1 MLHPNKSARVMLGA
15 TAIAVAL
22 LLWLVVIPAGAPGEM
37 IEVVRRRA
45 RIGDSAMPSLA
56 ALFIALGGLVLILER
71 GGPPFL
77 KAVPVWPLIF
87 ATVLTAASL
96 AFLHVGDGLVSLMRA
111 VWPDLSDFRALRM
124 TLPWA
129 WVPFLIGGA
138 VLVAPLVIATEHLPV
153 RRWPAAFAYGAI
165 VAFAIAA
172 FLTLPF
178 EDVLIPPQ
186 GDL

>member
-1 MLHPNKSARVMLGA
+1 MPHPSRSARVMLGA
-15 TAIAVAL
+15 AAIAVAL
-22 LLWLVVIPAGAPGEM
+22 LLWLIVIPAGAPGDM

-56 ALFIALGGLVLILER
+56 ALFIALGGLVLVFER
-71 GGPPFL
+71 GGPPITR
-77 KAVPVWPLIF
+77 AVPVWPLLF
-87 ATVLTAASL
+87 AAVITAASL
-96 AFLHVGDGLVSLMRA
+96 AFLHVGDGLVALMRT
-111 VWPDLSDFRALRM
+111 VWPDLADFRSLRT

-129 WVPFLIGGA
+129 WVPFVLGGA
-138 VLVAPLVIATEHLPV
+138 LLVAPLMIASEHLHA
-153 RRWPAAFAYGAI
+153 RRWPAAFAYGAL
-165 VAFAIAA
+165 VALAIAT